1 MDVSKKQL
9 TVLDQISASSAV
21 RKKTIDA
28 ASLLYAKKGFT
39 ATSIE
44 EISERAGV
52 SLPVTYRYAGK
63 KMAFNIMMMA
73 HMWVLKRWR
82 FRRRL
87 TLEEFVERQ
96 LDLILA
102 FLCPEP
108 AASPSAGD

>member
-1 MDVSKKQL
+1 MDTSKKQQ
-9 TVLDQISASSAV
+9 TVLDQIRSSSAV
-21 RKKTIDA
+21 QQKTIHA

-44 EISERAGV
+44 QISERAGV